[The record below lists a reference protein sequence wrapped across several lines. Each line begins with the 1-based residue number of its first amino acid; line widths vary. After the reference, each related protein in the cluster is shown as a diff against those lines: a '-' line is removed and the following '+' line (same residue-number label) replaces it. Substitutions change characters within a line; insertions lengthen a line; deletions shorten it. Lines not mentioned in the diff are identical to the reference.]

1 MGMAGARKRS
11 TRKLRRREYG
21 RVEYELRKRLKNEC
35 LLLLLLLPPPPL
47 LLVLLLVLLEGCGF
61 GGFEDEGE
69 EAGNSDAGG
78 FADRAL
84 AFSGVRTWNL
94 WLVWEEGVP
103 SVLVVVGGRGMS
115 CASKDAR
122 RLK

>member
-1 MGMAGARKRS
+1 M
-11 TRKLRRREYG
+11 
-21 RVEYELRKRLKNEC
+21 VEYELRKRLKNEC
-35 LLLLLLLPPPPL
+35 LLLLLLLLLLLPPP
-47 LLVLLLVLLEGCGF
+47 LLEGCGF

>member
-11 TRKLRRREYG
+11 TRKLRRTEYG

-35 LLLLLLLPPPPL
+35 LLLLLLLL
-47 LLVLLLVLLEGCGF
+47 LPLLVLLEGCGC
-61 GGFEDEGE
+61 GEFEDEGE
-69 EAGNSDAGG
+69 EAGNSDTEG

-84 AFSGVRTWNL
+84 AFSGVRTWYL
-94 WLVWEEGVP
+94 GLVWEEGVP
-103 SVLVVVGGRGMS
+103 SVLVVVGGRGMP
-115 CASKDAR
+115 CALDGGR

>member
-35 LLLLLLLPPPPL
+35 LLLLLLLPPPL
-47 LLVLLLVLLEGCGF
+47 LLVLLDGCRF

-69 EAGNSDAGG
+69 DAANSDAGG

-94 WLVWEEGVP
+94 WLVWEEDVP
-103 SVLVVVGGRGMS
+103 SVLVVVGGLGMPCVS
-115 CASKDAR
+115 DDAR